1 MLEREREREIER
13 EREEIVKKT
22 MNVEMGRRKEDK
34 RKILKQREGK
44 SKKIKMEKRA
54 EKREIDKIGGE
65 QRMGG
70 GEKDKKAYI

>member
-1 MLEREREREIER
+1 LLERERDRERER

-22 MNVEMGRRKEDK
+22 MNVEMGRGTEDK
-34 RKILKQREGK
+34 RKILMQREGK
-44 SKKIKMEKRA
+44 SKKIIMEKRA
-54 EKREIDKIGGE
+54 KKREIDKIGGE